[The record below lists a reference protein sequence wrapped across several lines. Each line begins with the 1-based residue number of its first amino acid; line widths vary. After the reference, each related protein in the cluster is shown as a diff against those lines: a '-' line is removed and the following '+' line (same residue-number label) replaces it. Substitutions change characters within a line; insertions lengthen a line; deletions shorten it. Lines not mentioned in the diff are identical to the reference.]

1 MLAAP
6 RIRVMGAAAVD
17 SLSLTCAGVP
27 GADSA
32 PDRVQGPSPWSSR
45 PAAMPAIIL
54 SVLLA
59 LAVVLSSLTVA
70 EDFHHRCTG
79 DGCVVCAQIS
89 ACLHLARDGAT
100 LAGAIA
106 TPGVLT
112 LSAAPLVLGEERV
125 CLSLTTLVALKV
137 QLND

>member
-1 MLAAP
+1 MPAAP
-6 RIRVMGAAAVD
+6 RIRETGAAAVD

-45 PAAMPAIIL
+45 SAAIFL
-54 SVLLA
+54 SILLA

>member
-1 MLAAP
+1 
-6 RIRVMGAAAVD
+6 
-17 SLSLTCAGVP
+17 
-27 GADSA
+27 
-32 PDRVQGPSPWSSR
+32 
-45 PAAMPAIIL
+45 MPAIIL

-59 LAVVLSSLTVA
+59 LAVVLSSSTVA
-70 EDFHHRCTG
+70 EDLHHRCTG

>member
-1 MLAAP
+1 MDSLLARAGVSGVDAAP
-6 RIRVMGAAAVD
+6 GRAQ
-17 SLSLTCAGVP
+17 LSTSRA
-27 GADSA
+27 
-32 PDRVQGPSPWSSR
+32 SR

-59 LAVVLSSLTVA
+59 LAVVLSSSTVA
-70 EDFHHRCTG
+70 EDLHHQCTG

-89 ACLHLARDGAT
+89 ACLHMARDGAT
-100 LAGAIA
+100 LAGAVA
-106 TPGVLT
+106 APDPLT

-125 CLSLTTLVALKV
+125 RLSLTTLVALKV